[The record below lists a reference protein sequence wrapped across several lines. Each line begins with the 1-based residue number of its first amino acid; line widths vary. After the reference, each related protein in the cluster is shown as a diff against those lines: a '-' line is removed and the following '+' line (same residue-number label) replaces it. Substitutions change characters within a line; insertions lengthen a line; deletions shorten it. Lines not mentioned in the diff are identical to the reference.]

1 MTHTPWIQWR
11 DDYLPNIIFI
21 GPRKG
26 ETKLR
31 VWHPDQE
38 KTAQDVLRAV
48 NSHDKLVAAL
58 EKIAGGHTDSDA
70 PDIMAYGVEEAAE
83 FRGEMWGW
91 SQRVANKALAE
102 AKGED

>member
-1 MTHTPWIQWR
+1 MTRTPWVQWR

-58 EKIAGGHTDSDA
+58 EKIAGGHTD
-70 PDIMAYGVEEAAE
+70 AE

-102 AKGED
+102 AKGEG